1 MSTTAKPTTPDTRLP
16 LAGELGLSAL
26 GFIAGNSLLLVL
38 YFVHDVT
45 LFQLVLVYWCECAW
59 IGLFSALTLLTASMI
74 GDPYRNRV
82 AEVSGGAGLFMSL
95 VVIGFSST
103 AFFALLGMILMGI
116 LMANDALALSSPGDD
131 MLNHIGLVLGASL
144 LLAAAH
150 AISFVGNFLI
160 LGEYKMARVGTLLAL
175 PFKRS
180 LALLVTIAV
189 SIAVVA
195 KVPGLASTTAF
206 AVVVIVLKSLWDV
219 WLHRKERKGFAAAR
233 APTRKS

>member
-1 MSTTAKPTTPDTRLP
+1 MSTTAKPAAAEARLT

-38 YFVHDVT
+38 FFVYDVT
-45 LFQLVLVYWCECAW
+45 LFQLVLVYWCECVW
-59 IGLFSALTLLTASMI
+59 IGIFSAIKLITASVI

-82 AEVSGGAGLFMSL
+82 AEVSGGAGVFMSL

-103 AFFALLGMILMGI
+103 AFFSFLGMILVGI
-116 LMANDALALSSPGDD
+116 LMANDALVLSSAADE
-131 MLNHIGLVLGASL
+131 MTNHIGLVVGASL
-144 LLAAAH
+144 LLATAH
-150 AISFVGNFLI
+150 AISYVGNFLF
-160 LGEYKMARVGTLLAL
+160 LGEYKTATVGTLVAL

-195 KVPGLASTTAF
+195 TVPVLASTTAF
-206 AVVVIVLKSLWDV
+206 AVVVIVLKTLWDV
-219 WLHRKERKGFAAAR
+219 WLHRRERRRFAVASGGTA
-233 APTRKS
+233 